1 MSEIQISKIEL
12 VNLLK
17 RAQRMATINGK
28 QIPQVQGT
36 ILYIVNDEVQTYNIV
51 RDGTSSIATFC
62 ADITSGEGEEIPI
75 ANIGLLL
82 GALSKHTGEL
92 TLRSDGEKLLVKSAH
107 KHTTLRSSAD
117 AQAYSHTKKTIKE
130 WCKDSQ
136 ERYTHTIVKNFGKY
150 TLKNGEMIE
159 PSFDITLDAKT
170 IASAMDC
177 GNMNGQ
183 KVESYLFEH
192 MASGSFC
199 LTVGD
204 SMKGKTRSTLH
215 ASSEGELVCEVGGGL
230 ENILRTVDGAVNL
243 TFFDLTPYGGGMSLM
258 LAFNGGCIF
267 QREAV
272 KNATN

>member
-1 MSEIQISKIEL
+1 MTEIQISKTEL

-17 RAQRMATINGK
+17 RTQRMATINGK

-36 ILYIVNDEVQTYNIV
+36 ILYIVNDEIQTFNIV

-62 ADITSGEGEEIPI
+62 ADITSGQGEEIPV

-82 GALSKHTGEL
+82 GAVSKHNGEL
-92 TLRSDGEKLLVKSAH
+92 TLSYSDNKLLIKSAH
-107 KHTTLRSSAD
+107 KQTTLRSSAD

-130 WCKDSQ
+130 WCGDSAA
-136 ERYTHTIVKNFGKY
+136 RYSHTIVKNFGKY
-150 TLKNGEMIE
+150 TLKNGEIID
-159 PSFDITLDAKT
+159 PSFEITLDSKT

-177 GNMNGQ
+177 GSMNGQ
-183 KVESYLFEH
+183 KVESYRFEH
-192 MASGSFC
+192 KDGAFC

-204 SMKGKTRSTLH
+204 NMKGKTHSILH

-243 TFFDLTPYGGGMSLM
+243 TFFDLTPYGGGMSLA

-272 KNATN
+272 KNASD